1 MGISLWPCML
11 RTISIACRTI
21 IFFAEYRLIGTALSL
36 TKVKNRTVNT
46 GSTKEVIHM
55 IIARN
60 ISIYSIIFSA
70 FSLFLLQPAY
80 AYLDPGTGSLIIQVI
95 VGSIAALGVA
105 MTAMR
110 HRIVDFLNKFL
121 GRKLKNEKDNVDDPN
136 S

>member
-1 MGISLWPCML
+1 
-11 RTISIACRTI
+11 
-21 IFFAEYRLIGTALSL
+21 
-36 TKVKNRTVNT
+36 
-46 GSTKEVIHM
+46 M
-55 IIARN
+55 ILARN
-60 ISIYSIIFSA
+60 ISIFSIIFSA

-110 HRIVDFLNKFL
+110 HRIVDFLNKLL